1 MAKAKQFLNLLL
13 VLLSSTKLKQ
23 QATPSPKILLSS
35 LVCKHHRPS
44 LTLLL
49 MLVHLSPMAIQTRRT
64 PARLQTRRTPAR
76 LIPVRPLFFKTRIPH
91 P

>member
-23 QATPSPKILLSS
+23 QATPSPKTLLSS
-35 LVCKHHRPS
+35 LACKHHQPS
-44 LTLLL
+44 LTLFL
-49 MLVHLSPMAIQTRRT
+49 MLVHPFPMAIQTRFT
-64 PARLQTRRTPAR
+64 PTRL
-76 LIPVRPLFFKTRIPH
+76 LPVRLLFFKTHTPH